1 MRLVRVALLELV
13 FQPLHTPPTVTH
25 PPVLYI
31 LQLTNSFTQLSVV
44 FNFQKKVPFLHTFNV
59 PCQAGDT
66 FGEGI
71 RVHLATMS
79 TFLQISN
86 LNLTISLWCI
96 LLHYFVQVR

>member
-44 FNFQKKVPFLHTFNV
+44 FNLPEERAFSSYL
-59 PCQAGDT
+59 
-66 FGEGI
+66 
-71 RVHLATMS
+71 
-79 TFLQISN
+79 
-86 LNLTISLWCI
+86 
-96 LLHYFVQVR
+96 